1 MKIIITEQQYDNIL
15 KQVDKTIGKLTD
27 PYKMVGIQRPS
38 QKKTEPTKKVKAV
51 GMANPEPQKISGK
64 PMMDV
69 SVMNITN
76 DYKKIVR
83 EWEGDPAN
91 RVNGVKQPKLIG
103 YLDSRGIPTIGYGH
117 TDGVRVGMKITKK
130 QAEDFLVKDS
140 QEAIGC
146 IRRIM
151 DAWKKDELKTFK
163 LTQGQFDAMVS
174 MTFNAGCTSM
184 RKSRF
189 IQELKKGN
197 TKKAAELVKTFYI
210 GTTEGLAN
218 RREQEYNLFIS

>member
-1 MKIIITEQQYDNIL
+1 L
-15 KQVDKTIGKLTD
+15 V
-27 PYKMVGIQRPS
+27 
-38 QKKTEPTKKVKAV
+38 
-51 GMANPEPQKISGK
+51 
-64 PMMDV
+64 
-69 SVMNITN
+69 
-76 DYKKIVR
+76 
-83 EWEGDPAN
+83 
-91 RVNGVKQPKLIG
+91 G

-130 QAEDFLVKDS
+130 QAEDFLVQDS
-140 QEAIGC
+140 GDAIGC

-151 DAWKKDELKTFK
+151 DEWKKNDLKTYK

>member
-15 KQVDKTIGKLTD
+15 QQVNKTIGNITD

-38 QKKTEPTKKVKAV
+38 QKKIETTKKVKPK
-51 GMANPEPQKISGK
+51 GIANPEPQKISGK
-64 PMMDV
+64 QLMDG

-83 EWEGDPAN
+83 EWEGDAAN
-91 RVNGVKQPKLIG
+91 RIGGVKQPKLVG

-130 QAEDFLVKDS
+130 QAEDFLVQDS
-140 QEAIGC
+140 GDAIGC

-151 DAWKKDELKTFK
+151 DEWKKNDLKTYK